1 MYVDYSYILT
11 KDPLSP
17 REKRLLCWHD
27 CCFSL
32 GKWFTKQYAFRE
44 DVMKKLLL
52 SFMVLAV
59 LGSCGKKN
67 EVSTNGYGFSP
78 ITTSVQGAAD
88 LGAKIDNYQSQF
100 GTGQLPYYG
109 VTQTWGT
116 LANTGL
122 NLAYR
127 YTKSTS
133 TASGSGSNCT
143 LKWGFILVC
152 PFTSTTINMGNV
164 AESRKVYNNSVD
176 ITAKGN
182 ELKAIINSANPL
194 IPIQAQGTSY
204 RVQTRDGKQ
213 YIIDTRYPLQAQPIG
228 VADTSGTEYLYNITE
243 N

>member
-1 MYVDYSYILT
+1 
-11 KDPLSP
+11 
-17 REKRLLCWHD
+17 
-27 CCFSL
+27 
-32 GKWFTKQYAFRE
+32 
-44 DVMKKLLL
+44 MKKLLL

-88 LGAKIDNYQSQF
+88 LGSKIDNYPTQF
-100 GTGQLPYYG
+100 GTGQLYYYG

-133 TASGSGSNCT
+133 SASGSNCT
-143 LKWGFILVC
+143 LKWGIIYVC
-152 PFTSTTINMGNV
+152 SSSSTTTTSNV
-164 AESRKVYNNSVD
+164 AESRKVYNNTVD

-182 ELKAIINSANPL
+182 ELKAIINNANPL

-213 YIIDTRYPLQAQPIG
+213 YIIDTRYPIQSQPIG
-228 VADTSGTEYLYNITE
+228 VMDTSGTEYLYNITE